1 MAPIQVDQQLGLV
14 ADAVRG
20 FRSAME
26 TASIDASERRQII
39 LKQGDDS
46 LSLEDLLGWVDDLA
60 TNEGP
65 RLISSSER
73 FSTRT
78 AIALAQHLSGFLRLI
93 DHAAP
98 ATQATNESW
107 LSPPVRDAVDN
118 LQHSMLD
125 LLHQIRQI
133 RRT

>member
-1 MAPIQVDQQLGLV
+1 MARTQVDQQLGLV

-26 TASIDASERRQII
+26 TASIDTSERRQII

-46 LSLEDLLGWVDDLA
+46 LSLEDLLGWVDDFA

-65 RLISSSER
+65 RLILSGER
-73 FSTRT
+73 FATKT
-78 AIALAQHLSGFLRLI
+78 AIALTQHLSGFLRLI
-93 DHAAP
+93 DRAAP

-107 LSPPVRDAVDN
+107 SSPPVRDAVDN

-125 LLHQIRQI
+125 LLRQLRQI